1 MLLVNSSNENMASFQ
16 YRIYVGSKSVP
27 HRKYRKLS
35 QLVIKLYTFSKF
47 SFQSLVLLIMF

>member
-1 MLLVNSSNENMASFQ
+1 LLVNSSNENMASFQ